1 MQSYTDEEFT
11 TLISN
16 GAAPS
21 AVILAAGED
30 VPFDVLLSWCTSRQD
45 LVQRV
50 ASHAAELKAAKEAA
64 ENAPIKVRSG
74 RDEGTILKSGKN
86 RGKPGE
92 ATGAVLE
99 ISGAPRVFLPCTPG
113 QIVAVLRNP
122 LLALKLAIE
131 MDKGQHDGRGYDRDP
146 EYSALTALE
155 RLSDLYTSLDIEA
168 AYLAALKPP
177 HAPDVVRNAPS
188 AVQDSEAVT
197 QAV

>member
-1 MQSYTDEEFT
+1 MQTFTDEQFT

-30 VPFDVLLSWCTSRQD
+30 VPFDILLNWCKSRQD
-45 LVQRV
+45 LAQKV
-50 ASHAAELKAAKEAA
+50 AAHAAEVKAAEEAA
-64 ENAPIKVRSG
+64 ENAPIKVRPG
-74 RDEGTILKSGKN
+74 RNEGTILKSGKN

-113 QIVAVLRNP
+113 QIVAVLSNP
-122 LLALKLAIE
+122 LLALELATE
-131 MDKGQHDGRGYDRDP
+131 MDKGEHDGRGYDRSP
-146 EYSALTALE
+146 EYSALVALE
-155 RLSDLYTSLDIEA
+155 RLWNLYKPLEIEA
-168 AYLAALKPP
+168 AYLAALKPS
-177 HAPDVVRNAPS
+177 HTPDVARNAPS
-188 AVQDSEAVT
+188 AVPDSEAVT

>member
-1 MQSYTDEEFT
+1 MQTYSDDQFT

-30 VPFDVLLSWCTSRQD
+30 VPFEILLNWCTSRQD

-50 ASHAAELKAAKEAA
+50 AAHAAELKAAKEAA
-64 ENAPIKVRSG
+64 ENAPIKVRPG

-113 QIVAVLRNP
+113 QVAAVLSNP

-131 MDKGQHDGRGYDRDP
+131 MDRGEHDGRGYDRDP
-146 EYSALTALE
+146 EYSALTTLE
-155 RLSDLYTSLDIEA
+155 RLSDLYTSLDVEA
-168 AYLAALKPP
+168 AYLAVLKPSQ
-177 HAPDVVRNAPS
+177 ALDAIRNTPS
-188 AVQDSEAVT
+188 VVQDSEAVT

>member
-1 MQSYTDEEFT
+1 MQTYSDDQFT

-30 VPFDVLLSWCTSRQD
+30 VPFEILLSWCASRQD
-45 LVQRV
+45 LTQKV
-50 ASHAAELKAAKEAA
+50 AAHAAELKAAKEAA

-113 QIVAVLRNP
+113 QIAAVLSNP

-131 MDKGQHDGRGYDRDP
+131 MDRGEHDGRGYDRDP
-146 EYSALTALE
+146 EYSAMMALE
-155 RLSDLYTSLDIEA
+155 RLSDLYTQLDIEA
-168 AYLAALKPP
+168 AHLAAQESS
-177 HAPDVVRNAPS
+177 HAPDAVRNAPS
-188 AVQDSEAVT
+188 VVQDSEALT